1 MSKQCPVCE
10 ASGCD
15 KILHEK
21 DGVLARY
28 GFLNAKSDS
37 NSKSKELTLDIYH
50 CNQCD
55 FAWNAAFEY
64 EKVEYDNDSII
75 ESGTFS
81 KRYMDYQHN
90 TAHYVKK
97 LIGYK
102 PKVMVEIGAGSGLFI
117 KEFDAEKKI
126 AIEPSDEAK
135 RIDDSITVYN
145 DFYTKEKFNFPAN
158 LIVSRQVLEH
168 VMNPVAFIKDIIS
181 SFRSEESEE
190 SEEFF
195 IYLEVPNSTPTFR
208 FGRFYDFYY
217 EHCNYFTTKSLIH
230 LAAKVEMEIVDIST
244 GMDAELVS
252 ILMKSGSSSSKK
264 IEKNIDEN
272 RAALK
277 RKLSDGL
284 NSGKKIF
291 AWGASGNGVQIL
303 NSLCIKEDMISLVI
317 DSDVNKQGKFLPGT
331 LQKIISPSEAVEH
344 RPDIII
350 VLTQFHKNE
359 ILSQCNDYFENAE
372 VWFV

>member
-1 MSKQCPVCE
+1 MNKDCPVCA
-10 ASGCD
+10 ASGCE

-28 GFLNAKSDS
+28 GFLNEKSDS
-37 NSKSKELTLDIYH
+37 NSESKELTLDIYH
-50 CNQCD
+50 CNNCD

-64 EKVEYDNDSII
+64 EKVEYDSDSII

-81 KRYMDYQHN
+81 KRYMDYQYN
-90 TAHYVKK
+90 TAYYLKK

-135 RIDDSITVYN
+135 RIDNSITVYN

-168 VMNPVAFIKDIIS
+168 IINPVEFINDIIS
-181 SFRSEESEE
+181 SFESKD

-230 LAAKVEMEIVDIST
+230 LAAKVGMEIVDIST

-252 ILMKSGSSSSKK
+252 ILMKKGGTSSKK

-272 RAALK
+272 RVALK
-277 RKLSDGL
+277 QKLNDGL

-303 NSLCIKEDMISLVI
+303 NSLGISNEMISCVI
-317 DSDVNKQGKFLPGT
+317 DSDINKQGKFLPGT
-331 LQKIISPSEAVEH
+331 LQKIISPSEAVDH
-344 RPDIII
+344 SPDIII

-359 ILSQCNDYFENAE
+359 ILGQCNDYFKNAE